1 MNRSNRRSLP
11 ALLLLVLLPL
21 LLVCGGSE
29 PADLVQAAQVIE
41 YMLRPNVLANS
52 AFTVAFPDPSPSQFV
67 SYVFSEMGR
76 TEWEIDTPR
85 TAEDMEQYENL
96 ATPLPPPG
104 VAFVAR
110 RVDPERGRQL
120 VVSFDDDHGLVVVE
134 GFEDPARSPVL
145 RRQWVLPDVSPAPGV
160 RAIYQAS
167 QQAGMSCQAF

>member
-1 MNRSNRRSLP
+1 MSRSKRRSLP

-29 PADLVQAAQVIE
+29 PVDLVQAAQVIE
-41 YMLRPNVLANS
+41 YMLQPNVLANS
-52 AFTVAFPDPSPSQFV
+52 AFTAAFPDPSASQFV
-67 SYVFSEMGR
+67 SYIFSEMGR
-76 TEWEIDTPR
+76 TEWPVATVRSE
-85 TAEDMEQYENL
+85 EDLEKRENL
-96 ATPLPPPG
+96 APPLTPPG

-120 VVSFDDDHGLVVVE
+120 VISYDDNHGLVVVE

-160 RAIYQAS
+160 RAVYQAS
-167 QQAGMSCQAF
+167 QRAGMSCQAF